1 MAARI
6 LQCLSWSCTTKFCLG
21 LGFIARLRRDC
32 ETKANFAHCHLQE
45 HPAYAG
51 LLFVINQ
58 TESFVPDR
66 VFRHPIEEALKFLD
80 QKSWMSMLPPEAVG
94 YVKTKY
100 NRDPGDVPDIEY
112 IFLPGSL
119 AGEGGLGATMARR
132 SMGIPDKLFYGS
144 YKNSLNKDSW
154 SIWPMLMYPESR
166 GQVSIEKKKV
176 CPRMTDP

>member
-1 MAARI
+1 
-6 LQCLSWSCTTKFCLG
+6 
-21 LGFIARLRRDC
+21 
-32 ETKANFAHCHLQE
+32 
-45 HPAYAG
+45 
-51 LLFVINQ
+51 
-58 TESFVPDR
+58 
-66 VFRHPIEEALKFLD
+66 
-80 QKSWMSMLPPEAVG
+80 MSVLPPEAVA

-144 YKNSLNKDSW
+144 YKNTLNKDSW

-166 GQVSIEKKKV
+166 GQVSIEKKKPNKEEIDV
-176 CPRMTDP
+176 PVRLITIRGLLEDFGCLFT